1 MVGLREWIR
10 GRFWDRICRRAG
22 EEALAVMS
30 LLRVR
35 SFAKGYVIHHHSP
48 VCIAE

>member
-1 MVGLREWIR
+1 MRFVVDQSVNDRMVGLREWKR

-35 SFAKGYVIHHHSP
+35 S
-48 VCIAE
+48 